1 MEFESGQERATAMI
15 GALGPGLRNGKQLP
29 VGNQDKESLGE

>member
-1 MEFESGQERATAMI
+1 MEFESGQERGTAMI

-29 VGNQDKESLGE
+29 MENQNEESLGE